1 MRGGSDHV
9 PELPRPM
16 TLMFLI
22 LLEATRAYKTDEV
35 TNLLN
40 TEVLTFYHVR
50 RANDRRP
57 LLLQTGLHSSKM
69 AIKLM

>member
-1 MRGGSDHV
+1 
-9 PELPRPM
+9 
-16 TLMFLI
+16 MFLI